1 LVDTLIDLQ
10 LDEAPLIIKQGMKG
24 EKCASCNQNI
34 NPHYNDNHTD
44 RLNLNTSI
52 KKVIFNDKPKK
63 EESNLI
69 KSASTIINMNL
80 LPEIQT
86 SMAVQNNNNSIIS
99 NGSKIT
105 VTDKNKKTYSM
116 DKLFPNKHKR
126 NFNKTISNSLTNKV
140 NEDETIIKVINEEQE
155 KFIKHDFSIKLNNK

>member
-1 LVDTLIDLQ
+1 MQ
-10 LDEAPLIIKQGMKG
+10 LDEAPLIIKQGIKG

-44 RLNLNTSI
+44 RITLNTSV
-52 KKVIFNDKPKK
+52 KKVIFNEKSKK
-63 EESNLI
+63 EDSNLI

-86 SMAVQNNNNSIIS
+86 SLAVQNNNNSIMS

-105 VTDKNKKTYSM
+105 VTDKNKKTFSM
-116 DKLFPNKHKR
+116 DKLFPNKQKR

-155 KFIKHDFSIKLNNK
+155 KLIKHDFSIKLNNK